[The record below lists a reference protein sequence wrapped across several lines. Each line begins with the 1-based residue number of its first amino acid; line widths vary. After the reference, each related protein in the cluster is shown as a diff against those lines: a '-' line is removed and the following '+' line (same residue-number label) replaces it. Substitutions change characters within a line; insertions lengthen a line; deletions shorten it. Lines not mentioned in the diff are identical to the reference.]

1 MDIRYKST
9 FLQSNSNVHSV
20 HCQILWCC
28 WCYKSFS
35 LTLLSWQNPGLNP
48 NTPLKWERPFNFH
61 PSLTINRHLPS
72 AVCERPKIYMRP
84 VVFQSYFS
92 QVCSKRKTKNSPS
105 SDLNYQPEFCRP
117 FAASTNKCTIACR
130 CLEIWGY
137 YMAFSNVIIIPNCF

>member
-1 MDIRYKST
+1 MDMRYKST

-72 AVCERPKIYMRP
+72 AVCERPKMYMRP

-92 QVCSKRKTKNSPS
+92 QVCSKRKTKKFSLIWSELPTRI
-105 SDLNYQPEFCRP
+105 LQTFC
-117 FAASTNKCTIACR
+117 SLDQQMYYCR